1 MAGTRQ
7 PTDLVLA
14 KGRKHLTKKEVADR
28 KAAEIRLEKPKS
40 VKIPPWLPKEPAELR
55 ATFRKLA
62 KALIAAD
69 YGYSDLDADTLGRY
83 VVAQHEYEKAW
94 KLASDAIADGYRKDA
109 EAWTAVMDKYFKQ
122 AHTCANDLGLT
133 ITSRCRLVLPDSAQK
148 KEENPF
154 EMFLIGGERRA

>member
-1 MAGTRQ
+1 MPGKRQ

-14 KGRKHLTKKEVADR
+14 KGRKHLSKKEVADR
-28 KAAEIRLEKPKS
+28 KAAEIRLDKPKS
-40 VKIPPWLPKEPAELR
+40 VKIPAWLPKEASALR
-55 ATFRKLA
+55 STFRKLA

-69 YGYSDLDADTLGRY
+69 FGYSDLDADTLGRY
-83 VVAQHEYEKAW
+83 VVAQYEYEKAW
-94 KLASDAIADGYRKDA
+94 KLASAAICENDRKKA

-133 ITSRCRLVLPDSAQK
+133 ITSRCRLVLPESAQK

-154 EMFLIGGERRA
+154 ELFLLGGEKRA